1 VLFLKCGDQ
10 VINDFLPIIMH
21 PFKLEKRADMLALKF
36 DKHKVHAY
44 HVQTKVRNRVSQAC
58 QQKHDK

>member
-1 VLFLKCGDQ
+1 
-10 VINDFLPIIMH
+10 MH